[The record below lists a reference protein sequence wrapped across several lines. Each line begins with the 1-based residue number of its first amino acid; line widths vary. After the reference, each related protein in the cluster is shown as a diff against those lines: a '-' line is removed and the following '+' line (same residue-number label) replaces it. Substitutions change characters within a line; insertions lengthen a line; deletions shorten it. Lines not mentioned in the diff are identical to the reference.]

1 MSLKYRSACKA
12 EERWIIGGENEKVI
26 DKTDVQVHIKAMKNE
41 IAK

>member
-1 MSLKYRSACKA
+1 MILKYRSTCKA
-12 EERWIIGGENEKVI
+12 RRWIIGGKNEKVI